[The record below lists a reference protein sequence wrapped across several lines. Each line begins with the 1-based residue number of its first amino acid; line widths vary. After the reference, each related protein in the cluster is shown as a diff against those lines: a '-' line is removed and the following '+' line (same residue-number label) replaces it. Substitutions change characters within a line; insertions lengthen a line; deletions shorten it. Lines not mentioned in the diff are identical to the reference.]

1 MIKSSELVPSIYSE
15 KSFDFHLFTALIDLV
30 FNSVDSDISAIKG
43 LHSPKYCFDENLGR
57 LSRFINLDTADRV
70 LLSRYRL
77 MNKSKGTLQTL
88 MSIIEFCGGVIA
100 VEDSLPKIEINDTS
114 AIITLSN
121 SETKVFNDQL
131 FMTLLR
137 RMFPFYGQVKVILE

>member
-1 MIKSSELVPSIYSE
+1 MIKSSELVPRVYSE
-15 KSFDFHLFTALIDLV
+15 KSFDFHLFTALLDLI

-43 LHSPKYCFDENLGR
+43 LHSPKDCFNENLGR

-77 MNKSKGTLQTL
+77 MNKSKGTQQTL
-88 MSIIEFCGGVIA
+88 MSIIEFCGGVI
-100 VEDSLPKIEINDTS
+100 VKNGDSDKFTINENS
-114 AIITLSN
+114 ITVILSK
-121 SETKVFNDQL
+121 SETKTFNDKL

-137 RMFPFYGQVKVILE
+137 RMFPIYGQVKVILE